1 MVEKSTDGVSAPS
14 PPRKKGGDMSANCNK
29 IHDNQVIPNQE
40 ARADDVA
47 THLNELR
54 LRGVVT
60 PLDSAECYINPSSC
74 GKRWHDEADSLG
86 L

>member
-1 MVEKSTDGVSAPS
+1 MTADFFTGEGWLAPPS

-47 THLNELR
+47 THWSFALHLELH
-54 LRGVVT
+54 
-60 PLDSAECYINPSSC
+60 A
-74 GKRWHDEADSLG
+74 G
-86 L
+86 LAARAI